1 MKNEKKESIAEGTN
15 LYMRGYIIDFL
26 NRYIVP
32 WIPIL
37 VGIGIAFLLSNILS
51 VRIACT
57 IGFFIAGFS
66 GIIAFTKQE
75 FVTGRY
81 PLSGKPAMIMGII
94 FSLLWWGGALYI
106 FISGI

>member
-15 LYMRGYIIDFL
+15 LYMRGYTIDFL

-37 VGIGIAFLLSNILS
+37 IGIGIAFLLSNILS
-51 VRIACT
+51 ARIAFT
-57 IGFFIAGFS
+57 LGFFIAGFS
-66 GIIAFTKQE
+66 GVIAFIRQE

-81 PLSGKPAMIMGII
+81 PLSGKWAMIVGLFTTIM
-94 FSLLWWGGALYI
+94 FWGAALYI
-106 FISGI
+106 LVFG